1 MEKLNFKIYLAIMI
15 IIVVIDKVVMQMKKL
30 KEKVVS
36 TRLKE
41 EDIELLKKLADVKGI
56 TVSNLVRNILLN
68 YMKEVD

>member
-15 IIVVIDKVVMQMKKL
+15 ITVVIDKVVMQMKKL

-41 EDIELLKKLADVKGI
+41 EDIDWLKKLADMKGI

>member
-1 MEKLNFKIYLAIMI
+1 
-15 IIVVIDKVVMQMKKL
+15 MKKL

>member
-1 MEKLNFKIYLAIMI
+1 
-15 IIVVIDKVVMQMKKL
+15 MKKL

-41 EDIELLKKLADVKGI
+41 EDIDWLKKLADMKGI

>member
-15 IIVVIDKVVMQMKKL
+15 ITVVIDKVVMQMKKL

-41 EDIELLKKLADVKGI
+41 EDIEWLKKLADMKGI

>member
-1 MEKLNFKIYLAIMI
+1 
-15 IIVVIDKVVMQMKKL
+15 MKKL

-41 EDIELLKKLADVKGI
+41 EDIELLKKLADMKGI

>member
-1 MEKLNFKIYLAIMI
+1 
-15 IIVVIDKVVMQMKKL
+15 MKKL

-41 EDIELLKKLADVKGI
+41 EDIDWLKKLADMKGI
-56 TVSNLVRNILLN
+56 TVSNLVRNILIK

>member
-1 MEKLNFKIYLAIMI
+1 
-15 IIVVIDKVVMQMKKL
+15 MKKL

-41 EDIELLKKLADVKGI
+41 EDIEWLKKLADMKGI